1 MASSY
6 SPILRTELPALGDQ
20 AGTWNITNN
29 NNIGTFLEAA
39 IAGTA
44 NHNTAGAVDTT
55 LTALNG
61 TVDEARNAVI
71 NLTGALTGSHNVI
84 CPSVS
89 KLYLVIN
96 STTGAFT
103 ITFKTA
109 AGTGIVVPQGSYML
123 LYCNGTNVLNP
134 MTGSQLISP
143 TMTTPVLGTPT
154 SGTLTNCTGL
164 PVATGISGLGANVS
178 TFLATPSSAN
188 LAAAL
193 TDETGTGAAVFAN
206 TPTLVTPN
214 IGAASATSLAVSG
227 LINTTGGQIQFP
239 AVQVPSANANTLDD
253 YAEGT
258 WTPSLGGTA
267 TYTTQAGFYTK
278 IGNMVT
284 VRGRLAVSSIGTGST
299 YVISGL
305 PFACNSTTNEIGV
318 GSAVWF
324 SAASTLVACVPL
336 IPAGAT
342 TITLNSAT
350 AASASLSAV
359 AVFGNNA
366 TVYFTVTYP
375 TA

>member
-44 NHNTAGAVDTT
+44 THNTAGAVDTT

-193 TDETGTGAAVFAN
+193 TDETGTGAAVFATSPSIA
-206 TPTLVTPN
+206 TPTIT
-214 IGAASATSLAVSG
+214 G
-227 LINTTGGQIQFP
+227 LITASGGQIQFP

-267 TYTTQAGFYTK
+267 TYNTQSGVYTK
-278 IGNMVT
+278 IGNT
-284 VRGRLAVSSIGTGST
+284 VLVEFYISVNSIGTGST
-299 YVISGL
+299 IAISGL
-305 PFACNSTTNEIGV
+305 PFTVGSRAVVGSGVWFQTATALVNCLLFPTTSSTTINVLGV
-318 GSAVWF
+318 TA
-324 SAASTLVACVPL
+324 
-336 IPAGAT
+336 
-342 TITLNSAT
+342 AT
-350 AASASLSAV
+350 ANIAAGGAS
-359 AVFGNNA
+359 VFGNG
-366 TVYFTVTYP
+366 TSLYGSLTYIV
-375 TA
+375 A